1 MTTFCYHHHTT
12 IMSTASTNPCETIS
26 MTPGQLS
33 ELMRSERA
41 SERAK
46 VVQEMNAGG
55 APAPLVQAPTLS
67 ASMPAKHPPTKNKRK
82 RIVLADGTVVKNPT
96 SAYFFYCKKHRT
108 AMKEANPELKS
119 TEVTSKL
126 GAQWNALT
134 NDDKEPYKS
143 LAAKDKARY
152 ASQVAEAASVPTD
165 AVAPSTTAASPDA
178 PSTTAFPP
186 VAPPVRPQATLL
198 DVPAETSATMD
209 VQPIPTPLVFP
220 TETANHTTTGA

>member
-1 MTTFCYHHHTT
+1 
-12 IMSTASTNPCETIS
+12 MSSASTNPCETIS

-55 APAPLVQAPTLS
+55 APAPPVQAPTLS

-108 AMKEANPELKS
+108 AIKDANPELKS

-134 NDDKEPYKS
+134 NDDKEPYKN
-143 LAAKDKARY
+143 LAAEDKARY

-165 AVAPSTTAASPDA
+165 AVAPSTTA
-178 PSTTAFPP
+178 FPP
-186 VAPPVRPQATLL
+186 VAPPVLPQATLL